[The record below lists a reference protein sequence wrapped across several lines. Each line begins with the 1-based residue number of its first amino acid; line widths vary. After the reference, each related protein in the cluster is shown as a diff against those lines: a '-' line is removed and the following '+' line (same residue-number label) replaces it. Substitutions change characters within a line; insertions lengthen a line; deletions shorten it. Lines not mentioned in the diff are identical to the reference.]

1 VQPGRRRYLFQAAH
15 LFLLHY
21 GEPAERLVTSNAYRI
36 AALGVCIKM
45 SSSDSLA
52 RRSDE
57 VRPLYVSIEM
67 AANFV
72 YLARNS
78 EIDSV
83 QQQDYLKR
91 ALDIL
96 FEMRSHPDLSR

>member
-1 VQPGRRRYLFQAAH
+1 L
-15 LFLLHY
+15 
-21 GEPAERLVTSNAYRI
+21 
-36 AALGVCIKM
+36 
-45 SSSDSLA
+45 
-52 RRSDE
+52 
-57 VRPLYVSIEM
+57 

-78 EIDSV
+78 EIDSE

-96 FEMRSHPDLSR
+96 FEMRSHPDLPR